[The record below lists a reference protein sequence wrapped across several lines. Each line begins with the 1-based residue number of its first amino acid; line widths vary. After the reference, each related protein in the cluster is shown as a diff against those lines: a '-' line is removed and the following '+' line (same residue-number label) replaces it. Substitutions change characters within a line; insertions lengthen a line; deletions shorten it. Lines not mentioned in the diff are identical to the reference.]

1 MRALSLSQAWD
12 DTKAIIT
19 RDGRLFASVALALV
33 ALPAVIEGLISP
45 RGMDSAAPWWV
56 DAIMIVTSLIAL
68 AGQLALI
75 RLALGP
81 SITVGGAIAHG
92 VRRMPI
98 YLLAA
103 ILIVIAMFIAAMPFA
118 IVLTLMGVPLPASGV
133 PATPPAVVAA
143 LLYLVLI
150 CFVAVRMLM
159 SAPVTSAED
168 VAILKRTLQ
177 LIGRHRW
184 LLLFF
189 PVVFLYVVLVVILKR
204 SWDLTAG
211 NWWRLFAFFALFLI
225 AAIALVGGLGAA
237 IGVVVRLLVGP
248 ITPLSTGALVVALVQ
263 ALFNT
268 IVTTCLAVM
277 LARIYVQLSSR
288 EDVAEV
294 FR

>member
-33 ALPAVIEGLISP
+33 ALPAAIDGLVSP
-45 RGMDSAAPWWV
+45 RGMDASAPWWV
-56 DAIMIVTSLIAL
+56 DAVGVVVTLIAL

-103 ILIVIAMFIAAMPFA
+103 ILILIAMFIAAMPFA
-118 IVLTLMGVPLPASGV
+118 VVLTLSGVPLPASGG
-133 PATPPAVVAA
+133 PASPPVVVAA
-143 LLYLVLI
+143 MLYLALI

-159 SAPVTSAED
+159 SAPVASAEPAWPL
-168 VAILKRTLQ
+168 AIVR
-177 LIGRHRW
+177 
-184 LLLFF
+184 
-189 PVVFLYVVLVVILKR
+189 R
-204 SWDLTAG
+204 SWELTAG

-237 IGVVVRLLVGP
+237 TGVVVRLLIGP
-248 ITPLSTGALVVALVQ
+248 ITPLSTAALVVALIQ

-268 IVTTCLAVM
+268 VVTTCLAVM
-277 LARIYVQLSSR
+277 LARIYVQLSAR
-288 EDVAEV
+288 KDVAEV

>member
-1 MRALSLSQAWD
+1 MRALSLSRAWD

-33 ALPAVIEGLISP
+33 ALPAAIEGLVSP
-45 RGMDSAAPWWV
+45 RGMDASAPWWV
-56 DAIMIVTSLIAL
+56 DAVLIVASLIAL

-103 ILIVIAMFIAAMPFA
+103 ILILGALFIAAIPFA
-118 IVLTLMGVPLPASGV
+118 LVLTLMGVPLPANGV
-133 PATPPAVVAA
+133 SASPPAAVAA
-143 LLYLVLI
+143 LLYFVLI

-159 SAPVTSAED
+159 TAPVTSAERAWPL
-168 VAILKRTLQ
+168 AIVR
-177 LIGRHRW
+177 
-184 LLLFF
+184 
-189 PVVFLYVVLVVILKR
+189 R
-204 SWDLTAG
+204 SWELTAG
-211 NWWRLFAFFALFLI
+211 NWWRLFAFFVLFLI
-225 AAIALVGGLGAA
+225 AAIAFVGGLGAA
-237 IGVVVRLLVGP
+237 TAVVVRLFVGP

-268 IVTTCLAVM
+268 VVTTGLAVM
-277 LARIYVQLSSR
+277 LARIYVQLSER
-288 EDVAEV
+288 GDVETSV
-294 FR
+294 PTTGI

>member
-1 MRALSLSQAWD
+1 MRDLSLSQAWD

-33 ALPAVIEGLISP
+33 ALPAAIDGLVSP
-45 RGMDSAAPWWV
+45 RGMDASAPWWV
-56 DAIMIVTSLIAL
+56 DAVGVVVTLIAL

-103 ILIVIAMFIAAMPFA
+103 ILILIAVFIAAMPFA
-118 IVLTLMGVPLPASGV
+118 VVLTLMGVPLPANGV
-133 PATPPAVVAA
+133 PPTPPALIAGM
-143 LLYLVLI
+143 LYFALI

-159 SAPVTSAED
+159 SAPVASAERAWPL
-168 VAILKRTLQ
+168 AILR
-177 LIGRHRW
+177 
-184 LLLFF
+184 
-189 PVVFLYVVLVVILKR
+189 R
-204 SWDLTAG
+204 SWELTAG
-211 NWWRLFAFFALFLI
+211 NWWRLFAFFVLFLI
-225 AAIALVGGLGAA
+225 AAIAVVGGLGAA
-237 IGVVVRLLVGP
+237 TAVVVRLLIGP

-268 IVTTCLAVM
+268 VVTTGLAVM
-277 LARIYVQLSSR
+277 LARIYVQLSGR
-288 EDVAEV
+288 GDVEASV
-294 FR
+294 PTTGI